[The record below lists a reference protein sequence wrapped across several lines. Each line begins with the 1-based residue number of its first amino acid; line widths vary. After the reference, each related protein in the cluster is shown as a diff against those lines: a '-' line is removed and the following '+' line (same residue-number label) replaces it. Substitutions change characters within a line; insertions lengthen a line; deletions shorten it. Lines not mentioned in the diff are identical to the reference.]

1 MSPIN
6 LQQLL
11 YCLCYIPL
19 IGSMFCLLFTYQ
31 NIAFYIAIACFSA
44 ILIAL
49 GVFLLFFFT
58 SQNSLY
64 LLDLN
69 YLSNI
74 SSINIIFLLII
85 TAIFLV
91 ILLFYRHN
99 IYKNLSEK
107 QQSIF
112 YALILINFFNII
124 GIITTHH
131 LLKLYLFIEVYSLG
145 CLAIISFD
153 NNKQIKQF
161 NFDNFCFNVASSILL
176 LFAFLL
182 IFIIFNDY
190 NITNYWQNLK
200 FSHKSWLANLLFI
213 IFIFA
218 IIIKFLPFWQYFY
231 KLKTKSLLSKIFLIE
246 GVFVKS
252 LLAIFLS
259 DKIINNVFGN
269 HFSQSYFDVFLIIL
283 GSILIFYS
291 SFLSV
296 KTQHFKLISLLLS
309 LATVGFLIILLG
321 LNQYNLNYKSF
332 VFWLLHLFFVNFIIF
347 LFSDIL
353 QNNAKTTKIWQ
364 LNFLK
369 NHIFFKIIFF
379 FLIIQLTF
387 LPITFS
393 FLASWFL
400 LIENLN
406 SSAISIIILS
416 LAVYNLAQ
424 VIFAN
429 KLLNTILCLKNFKT

>member
-11 YCLCYIPL
+11 YCLCYLPL
-19 IGSMFCLLFTYQ
+19 VGSMFCLLFTYRS
-31 NIAFYIAIACFSA
+31 IAFYITVVCFSIILLA
-44 ILIAL
+44 I
-49 GVFLLFFFT
+49 GVFFLFFLI
-58 SQNSLY
+58 SQNSFQ
-64 LLDLN
+64 LLEPY
-69 YLSNI
+69 YLSNLN
-74 SSINIIFLLII
+74 SINIIFLLII
-85 TAIFLV
+85 AAIFLV

-112 YALILINFFNII
+112 YSLILMNFFNII
-124 GIITTHH
+124 GIITTQH

-153 NNKQIKQF
+153 NSKQIKQF
-161 NFDNFCFNVASSILL
+161 NFYNYCFNVASSILL

-182 IFIIFNDY
+182 MFIIFNDF
-190 NITNYWQNLK
+190 NIANYWQNFQ
-200 FSHKSWLANLLFI
+200 FSHKTWLANLLFT

-246 GVFVKS
+246 GVFIKT

-269 HFSQSYFDVFLIIL
+269 HFLQSYFDIFLIFL

-296 KTQHFKLISLLLS
+296 KTQHLKLISLLLS

-321 LNQYNLNYKSF
+321 LNQYNLNYNSF
-332 VFWLLHLFFVNFIIF
+332 LFWLLHLFFVNFIIF

-353 QNNAKTTKIWQ
+353 QKNAKATKIWQ

-369 NHIFFKIIFF
+369 NHIFLKIIFF
-379 FLIIQLTF
+379 FLISQLTF

-400 LIENLN
+400 LIENIHSQTIL
-406 SSAISIIILS
+406 IIILS

-424 VIFAN
+424 IIFAN
-429 KLLNTILCLKNFKT
+429 KLLNNLLCLKNFKT